1 MKEFII
7 RENEAGQRFDK
18 YLAKLLK
25 EAPKSFCY
33 KMLRKKNITLNGKKA
48 SGNEKLVLGD
58 HVKLF
63 LGDDTFQKFAG
74 NTESARMKRKMD
86 MDIVYEDRDVLL
98 VNKPAGLLSQPDRSG
113 EPSLVEALTDY
124 LLETGVLTETDLNT
138 FHPSVCNRL
147 DRNTSG
153 IVAAGKTLPG
163 LQALSELFRERTVH
177 KDYLSLAGGV
187 LKEKKYIKGYLHK
200 DTKSNKVSIYK
211 TKSEDRDALPI
222 ETEYE
227 PLGNNGRVT
236 LLKIRLHTGRTHQ
249 IRAHLAAEGHPLVGD
264 WKYGDEK
271 INRIYRDR
279 YHLKYQLLHAL
290 CLGFPEIS
298 GKLERLSGKS
308 FFAEPP
314 QLFKYILKEE
324 HLEESYY
331 ENLERNMGL
340 CKNDH
345 YCGRGSSDR
354 Q

>member
-211 TKSEDRDALPI
+211 KKSEDRDALPI

-279 YHLKYQLLHAL
+279 YHLKYQLLHAF

-298 GKLERLSGKS
+298 GNLERLSGKS
-308 FFAEPP
+308 FF
-314 QLFKYILKEE
+314 
-324 HLEESYY
+324 
-331 ENLERNMGL
+331 
-340 CKNDH
+340 
-345 YCGRGSSDR
+345 CGAAAAF
-354 Q
+354 